1 MSTVLDLPTVREEY
15 TMLALQY
22 NFVPTET
29 GLYGVLVVDNELP
42 EYKQTAAFYEFV
54 EWIEY
59 TIDNYPDLVTYH
71 SEGNSIALYIARV
84 FVCVFSPPSEPDDD
98 RKEIIARI
106 NRLETK
112 IRRTATRLPDERS
125 I

>member
-1 MSTVLDLPTVREEY
+1 MSTVLDLPTAREDY

-29 GLYGVLVVDNELP
+29 GLYGTLVVDNELP

-59 TIDNYPDLVTYH
+59 TIDHYPDLVEYNP
-71 SEGNSIALYIARV
+71 EGNSIALYIARV
-84 FVCVFSPPSEPDDD
+84 FICVFSPPSEPDDD

-106 NRLETK
+106 NRLEEK
-112 IRRTATRLPDERS
+112 IRLAATRMPDDE
-125 I
+125 

>member
-15 TMLALQY
+15 TMMALQY

-29 GLYGVLVVDNELP
+29 GLYGILVVDNDLNND
-42 EYKQTAAFYEFV
+42 QQNTAFYEFV
-54 EWIEY
+54 TWVEY
-59 TIDNYPDLVTYH
+59 TVDVFPDLVTYH
-71 SEGNSIALYIARV
+71 SEGNSVLLYIACV
-84 FVCVFSPPSEPDDD
+84 FICVFSPPVEPDDD